1 MWQLSSERFKDW
13 LSEAEEDLSVAKIL
27 LREGKYS
34 ASCFHSQQAAEK
46 ASKALLLIH
55 RRFEPGHSVS
65 ELLLTAREVG
75 ASITGDYIQYARVL
89 DRYHIPTRYP
99 NVFERGAP
107 HEYFMEEDA
116 QEAVHL
122 AEEIINL
129 VKREAKEG

>member
-1 MWQLSSERFKDW
+1 MVWRLSSKRYRDW

-46 ASKALLLIH
+46 ASKALLLLH

-65 ELLLTAREVG
+65 ELLLIAREIGVK
-75 ASITGDYIQYARVL
+75 ITNDHIRHARIL
-89 DRYHIPTRYP
+89 DRYYIPTRYP
-99 NVFERGAP
+99 NTFERGAP

-116 QEAVHL
+116 NEAIHL
-122 AEEIINL
+122 AEEIINI
-129 VKREAKEG
+129 VKREAK